1 MMFPVVID
9 LRNKR
14 VVVIGA
20 GGVGVHK
27 MKQLIEA
34 GAYVVVISEAV
45 LSSLPVGVG
54 EFHHRRYA
62 YGDLEGAFMVVTATG
77 DPIVNDIVV
86 AEANERNI
94 LLNSVDDLSRC
105 NFYFTAN
112 HRDGDV
118 LVSVSSSGASPAL
131 AQWVR
136 STIVKA
142 LPRNL
147 ASVAATL
154 RQERQALH
162 AEGKSTEN
170 LPWMERVTQLISD
183 TSDTSR

>member
-20 GGVGVHK
+20 GTIGVHK

-34 GAYVVVISEAV
+34 GAYVVAISDEV
-45 LSSLPVGVG
+45 LTPLPEGVG
-54 EFHHRRYA
+54 EFHQRRYA

-77 DPIVNDIVV
+77 DPAVNDVV
-86 AEANERNI
+86 VTEANERNI
-94 LLNSVDDLSRC
+94 LLNSVDDLNRC
-105 NFYFTAN
+105 NFYFTAT

-154 RQERQALH
+154 RKERQALH

-170 LPWMERVTQLISD
+170 LPWMERVTQLID
-183 TSDTSR
+183 ETSDASR